1 MKPRGSTFVIVVAMA
16 ANLAIAAVKIAAAVV
31 TASSAMVA
39 EAVHSVV
46 DTGDTGLLLVGEA
59 QARRPASERHPF
71 GHGKELYFWALIVAM
86 MVFVVGGTVAV
97 LEGIYHLFRPTHV
110 EDATWSYVVLG
121 VAAVFEG
128 ISFAISVHSLLAY
141 REEEMPGY
149 SVAATIHAAK
159 DPTKFVVVL
168 EDGAALLGLLVAFVG
183 IALATTLGQPAY
195 DAAASIVV
203 GAILVAVA
211 YVLGRECRS
220 LLIGERAL
228 PSVVDGIRALARAQ
242 PGVAEVV
249 ELKTMHLGADAVLLA
264 LRIRFGPRV
273 PATEL
278 PHVVRGL
285 REAIPAQYPE
295 VKRVLIDACS
305 FE

>member
-1 MKPRGSTFVIVVAMA
+1 VKPRGSLVVIVVAMA
-16 ANLAIAAVKIAAAVV
+16 ANLAIAAVKIVVAAV
-31 TASSAMVA
+31 THSSAMIA

-46 DTGDTGLLLVGEA
+46 DTGDAGLLLVGES
-59 QARRPASERHPF
+59 QARRPANERHPF

-97 LEGIYHLFRPTHV
+97 LEGIYHLLRPRHV
-110 EDATWSYVVLG
+110 ADATWSYVVLG
-121 VAAVFEG
+121 AAMVFEG
-128 ISFAISVHSLLAY
+128 ISFVVSVRSLLAY
-141 REEEMPGY
+141 RKEEMPGY
-149 SVAATIHAAK
+149 SVFQAIHAAK
-159 DPTKFVVVL
+159 DPTKFVIVL
-168 EDGAALLGLLVAFVG
+168 EDGAALLGLVVAFVG
-183 IALATTLGQPAY
+183 IALAVAFDQPAY
-195 DAAASIVV
+195 DAVASIIV

-228 PSVVDGIRALARAQ
+228 PSVIDGIRELARAQ

-264 LRIRFGPRV
+264 LRVRFGPHV
-273 PATEL
+273 PPAEL
-278 PHVVRGL
+278 PHIVHGL
-285 REAIPAQYPE
+285 QEAIPAQYPE